1 MPVTA
6 RKPARSRTCFI
17 ACLTTRFIIGWTV
30 VSLVGAQE
38 AAGQDLAEIT
48 RAINGRRMRSS
59 SGLFDPESN
68 RDSLPIAPGETL
80 VLARLDGPGEIRHL
94 WFTIGAL
101 DRRFTRS
108 LVFRIYWDGAETPS
122 VESPIGDFFAAG
134 NGMRANVSSLPIEV
148 TSNGRAFNSYW
159 RMPFHKKARL
169 TMTNESDKRVTSCY
183 FYIDW
188 LKYDSLPAD
197 AMYFHARYRQEFP
210 VKPFSPYT
218 VAEIEGRGHYV
229 GTVLTIQ
236 SSMGSWLGE
245 SDDRFYIDGEE
256 IPSLVGT
263 GMEDYFTDAW
273 NHRLYTNL
281 QAGISIYEPKGLD
294 QRVTAYRWHI
304 ADPITFTRMLKVEI
318 ERRSYAAITNP
329 ETGEEMTWDFKYR
342 PDVFSSVAFWYA
354 CEPAPQFWEFAPVS
368 ERLNPE
374 IFVETTLMLEELETS
389 LGIRLSQKY
398 SRSPNAASGPAR
410 KAMTYVE
417 NDEIGSWL
425 EVPVEVEEVGDYS
438 ISIYQILFRDYGIW
452 KVTMKGPSFD
462 QLLDPAMDFYDPYVI
477 QTFNM
482 PENYLY
488 GTWHENKVGIYSLEP
503 GSYTI
508 RFECIGANPL
518 ARIRGVAYTS
528 AGSRFIEEK
537 PAGEPGYNMALDGIS
552 LRRLPWEDTW
562 AWMQDYLMREER
574 LFSERVETAGNT
586 VQRFAEAI
594 EEFRKDTGE
603 YPHSL
608 SELIERPA
616 RLSEIRGNW
625 PYMPVTEE
633 GRLPLDPWGQH
644 YRYLCPGRNNSGSF
658 DVWSVHGNERDPS
671 VWIGNW
677 DSRSPDR

>member
-1 MPVTA
+1 MQVKS
-6 RKPARSRTCFI
+6 RKI
-17 ACLTTRFIIGWTV
+17 ACLIFSWAFLTLPGLQ
-30 VSLVGAQE
+30 S
-38 AAGQDLAEIT
+38 AAAQDLSEIT
-48 RAINGRRMRSS
+48 HMINGKRMRSS

-68 RDSLPIAPGETL
+68 RDSIPIAPGETL
-80 VLARLDGPGEIRHL
+80 TLAELDGPGEIRHI

-108 LVFRIYWDGAETPS
+108 LVLRVFWDDSSVPS

-134 NGMRANVSSLPIEV
+134 NGMRVNVSSLPIEV
-148 TSNGRAFNSYW
+148 TSYGRAFNSYW
-159 RMPFHKKARL
+159 RMPFRKKARL
-169 TMTNESDKRVTSCY
+169 TLTNESDKRVSSCY

-197 AMYFHARYRQEFP
+197 ALYFHARYRQEFP

-218 VAEIEGRGHYV
+218 IAEIEGRGHYV
-229 GTVLTIQ
+229 GTVLSIQ

-256 IPSLVGT
+256 MPSMVGT

-281 QAGISIYEPKGLD
+281 RAGLSIYEPKGPD

-304 ADPITFTRMLKVEI
+304 ADPVTFTMSLKVEM
-318 ERRSYAAITNP
+318 ERRSYAAVTNP
-329 ETGEEMTWDFKYR
+329 ETGEEVTWDFKYR
-342 PDVFSSVAFWYA
+342 PDIFSSVAFWYA
-354 CEPAPQFWEFAPVS
+354 SEPADRFWEFAPVS

-374 IFVETTLMLEELETS
+374 IFIETTLMLDELETS
-389 LGIRLSQKY
+389 PGIRLSQKY
-398 SRSPNAASGPAR
+398 TRSTNAASGPAR

-417 NDEIGSWL
+417 NDEIGGWL
-425 EVPVEVEEVGDYS
+425 EVPIKVEEAGDYS
-438 ISIYQILFRDYGIW
+438 ISIYQMLFRDYGTWRVI
-452 KVTMKGPSFD
+452 MKGPGFD
-462 QLLDPAMDFYDPYVI
+462 QLLDPAMDFYDPYFI

-518 ARIRGVAYTS
+518 ARVRGVAYTQ
-528 AGSRFIEEK
+528 AGSRYIENR
-537 PAGEPGYNMALDGIS
+537 PAGQPGLNMALDGIS
-552 LRRLPWEDTW
+552 FRMLPWEDTW
-562 AWMQDYLMREER
+562 GWMQDYLVREER
-574 LFSERVETAGNT
+574 LFAERIETADRT
-586 VQRFAEAI
+586 VQRLAEAI
-594 EEFRKDTGE
+594 EAFKRDTDG
-603 YPHSL
+603 YPHNL
-608 SELIERPA
+608 NELIERPP
-616 RLSEIRGNW
+616 RLAGIRGNW
-625 PYMPVTEE
+625 PYMKFLDDEHI
-633 GRLPLDPWGQH
+633 PLDPWGQH
-644 YRYLCPGRNNSGSF
+644 YRFLWPGRYNTGGF

-677 DSRSPDR
+677 EK